1 VNSKFG
7 DFFYSGWTESDK
19 FQKKYVEFVNPADGA
34 THAVVVEVLLLA
46 PVSDSLELL
55 AGGPPQVSA
64 AC

>member
-1 VNSKFG
+1 MPNLL
-7 DFFYSGWTESDK
+7 TL
-19 FQKKYVEFVNPADGA
+19 PTGA
-34 THAVVVEVLLLA
+34 AHAVVVEVLLLA